1 MTQELDNFNELK
13 SLYQQKKETKNNISS
28 TEIKQNA
35 THKIEVL
42 KKKNFKQY
50 FLFLATAVALV
61 FINNISSKTIE
72 TSKLGFGILLSCSLY
87 YAISKVYLNQKL
99 SKISPL
105 NSAKENLESLVNY
118 SKLVTFVS
126 IFLEFIYA
134 VVLSIGV
141 YLYMQP
147 IIEANSASG
156 NYFPLLAK
164 LVWVFYL
171 IWAFIYTF
179 IIKRKEVTKEKKI
192 IECMI
197 QSLKENL

>member
-1 MTQELDNFNELK
+1 MTQELDNLNELK
-13 SLYQQKKETKNNISS
+13 SLYQQKKETKNNISV

-35 THKIEVL
+35 THEIEAL

-50 FLFLATAVALV
+50 FLFLATAVAIT
-61 FINNISSKTIE
+61 FIHSVSSKTIV

-87 YAISKVYLNQKL
+87 YAISKVYLNHKL

-105 NSAKENLESLVNY
+105 NSAKENLEMLVNY
-118 SKLVTFVS
+118 SKLVSFVS
-126 IFLEFIYA
+126 TFLEFIYA
-134 VVLSIGV
+134 VVLSMGV

-147 IIEANSASG
+147 IIDANSASD

-164 LVWVFYL
+164 LVWILYL

-179 IIKRKEVTKEKKI
+179 IIKRKALVKEQKTLTEI
-192 IECMI
+192 IR
-197 QSLKENL
+197 NLNTI